1 MRLERMRL
9 TETVAVA
16 LREDIGTGD
25 ITTALIVPEGRM
37 AKARILAKEAGV
49 VAGLPVV
56 YEVFRQVDPGV
67 VVTGKASDGD
77 AIAEKQV
84 LADISGP
91 AASILTGERVAL
103 NFIQRL
109 SGVATLTNR
118 TVKELEGTT
127 ARLLDTRKT
136 TPGLRALEKYAVAVG
151 GGTNHRFGLYDA
163 ILIKDN
169 HIAVAGGI
177 SQAVAAARRGRPMTM
192 KIEVEVETLAEVA
205 EALQAG
211 ADVIMLDNM
220 PLDEMRRA
228 VTMVSGRAAIEA
240 SGLIGPRISAHDV
253 AETGVD
259 FISMGSLTYA
269 ARALD
274 ISLDIEV

>member
-9 TETVAVA
+9 AETVAVA

-37 AKARILAKEAGV
+37 AKARILAKEAGI